1 MLWQGGGCHLHVLL
15 QFWSFLFF
23 NTYFSKIK
31 GRLIDIS
38 EVYIRQ
44 GKCHVGGDH
53 LMGED

>member
-31 GRLIDIS
+31 GRLSDIS
-38 EVYIRQ
+38 EGYIRQ

-53 LMGED
+53 LMG